1 MQAIHSHLFSD
12 HKLEIHDWLPNRD
25 LLGADPVCSHCLACF
40 ADRSAV
46 RQHITRGQCPAFH
59 AAKPIDEMP
68 VAQHWQNIIIHGNL
82 NQLMQSPMQRLSMT
96 LHCQLCGVRFERQ
109 QDLVQHLQMV
119 HADRWTAAQSM
130 TQLLMQV
137 GHMETPCVC
146 NPQTTSRGFS
156 HVCPAYRQLSMLA
169 LRVEHDPF
177 LPWTFDREQTR
188 HFLAG
193 IQNHAVVDMITQLLE
208 ERNFTDLWL
217 HPNICHLLS
226 TTCLLCG
233 GTFHPAVLSEHIKAM
248 HCSSCLWI
256 PAVLPQLLQA
266 FLKTVTCDFQ
276 CKSCELVFNL
286 PITEA
291 QTPEQQTK
299 RDHLVQ
305 IHAQHHCPV
314 VYQTGLLLTHGLP
327 SSDRRSADGRC
338 GNPGGLQ
345 GDGTPPP
352 ERQICQRSGDRKRAK
367 KAQKKPC
374 PGEHSTGSG
383 GDQIGETHGQHDS
396 EIGCGT
402 STDEKTRLLRLL
414 SANRR
419 TGTAAPIVVESQGM
433 ACTDE
438 TTSATTRRSA
448 TICPSTNSALPGH
461 GNVAGGQSAEALQG
475 QLTGSPLGDGH
486 DTWGPDIRREFPV
499 PTMVSTAEIASP
511 DEEGPDQ
518 HEPHVEV
525 HGTDETNLTGP
536 GCNPEVSC
544 VETGGDQLHSTV
556 DPSNRNAARRD
567 PTVAGN
573 LIGVHGM
580 GPHWCYNESTHTGGQ
595 PTESRAPATSGEGQ
609 GKTVS
614 LPMENQGQRQ
624 APEPVNADA
633 SRRQSLRARFEVM
646 QLINLENWCYA
657 NTALVTLLWA
667 LLSCRDIS
675 LEDWGTLSQHIV
687 HFIQHETSH
696 PIHLPDVVWFQ
707 NILRSWHGDGAQ
719 CDPVEFLTHLVTGLD
734 IPGLNWTWERRVQ
747 MGEEISIRDTGD
759 RMTPITLY
767 VDPELSHAGWIRLD
781 SLIHSWHNYMGMQ
794 TALTQDTPLLCFH
807 IDRHVLTGDGN
818 TSKSDL
824 SIGMH
829 GVFGVP
835 CYTDHS
841 LDITW
846 HDYKVIAAIAHLGTD
861 QAGHCRATL
870 RVQAD
875 QRNAA
880 CPYMQLLTD
889 DNVTPSRCWHEPPW
903 FLQNVMCIWLCKMS
917 AIDLHI
923 CDPVPVFSAEQPSDP
938 TTAQLMQLLRKFG

>member
-1 MQAIHSHLFSD
+1 MDSPAPTEDLQMGDAEILEAFKAMGPLLLNDKFVRDPGTEKEPKKHKRNHVPENTAQAPEVT
-12 HKLEIHDWLPNRD
+12 KL
-25 LLGADPVCSHCLACF
+25 
-40 ADRSAV
+40 V
-46 RQHITRGQCPAFH
+46 RLMGSMILRLDAEH
-59 AAKPIDEMP
+59 
-68 VAQHWQNIIIHGNL
+68 
-82 NQLMQSPMQRLSMT
+82 QLMK
-96 LHCQLCGVRFERQ
+96 RQ
-109 QDLVQHLQMV
+109 DSFVFFLQ
-119 HADRWTAAQSM
+119 T
-130 TQLLMQV
+130 
-137 GHMETPCVC
+137 EE
-146 NPQTTSRGFS
+146 
-156 HVCPAYRQLSMLA
+156 PAL
-169 LRVEHDPF
+169 
-177 LPWTFDREQTR
+177 
-188 HFLAG
+188 
-193 IQNHAVVDMITQLLE
+193 
-208 ERNFTDLWL
+208 
-217 HPNICHLLS
+217 
-226 TTCLLCG
+226 
-233 GTFHPAVLSEHIKAM
+233 
-248 HCSSCLWI
+248 
-256 PAVLPQLLQA
+256 LPQLLLRA
-266 FLKTVTCDFQ
+266 K
-276 CKSCELVFNL
+276 
-286 PITEA
+286 A
-291 QTPEQQTK
+291 W
-299 RDHLVQ
+299 
-305 IHAQHHCPV
+305 HAQMKQRVQQPGDQPPYV
-314 VYQTGLLLTHGLP
+314 PLRTVLFQDMATLLEDRVQKLSKANSQDPLWVTATTHGVLT
-327 SSDRRSADGRC
+327 SE
-338 GNPGGLQ
+338 GNFPFQ
-345 GDGTPPP
+345 
-352 ERQICQRSGDRKRAK
+352 RWCQQQKSLVLTK
-367 KAQKKPC
+367 K
-374 PGEHSTGSG
+374 
-383 GDQIGETHGQHDS
+383 D
-396 EIGCGT
+396 
-402 STDEKTRLLRLL
+402 
-414 SANRR
+414 
-419 TGTAAPIVVESQGM
+419 
-433 ACTDE
+433 
-438 TTSATTRRSA
+438 
-448 TICPSTNSALPGH
+448 
-461 GNVAGGQSAEALQG
+461 
-475 QLTGSPLGDGH
+475 
-486 DTWGPDIRREFPV
+486 
-499 PTMVSTAEIASP
+499 
-511 DEEGPDQ
+511 PDQ

-938 TTAQLMQLLRKFG
+938 TTAQLMRLLRKFG